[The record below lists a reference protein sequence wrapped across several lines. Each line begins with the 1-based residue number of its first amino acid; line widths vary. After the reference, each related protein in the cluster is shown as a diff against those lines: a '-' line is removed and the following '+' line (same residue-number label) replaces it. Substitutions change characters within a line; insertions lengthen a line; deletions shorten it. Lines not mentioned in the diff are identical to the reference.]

1 MGQESVD
8 AGCPTPTPW
17 AINQSCWMILCPFP
31 TTPEPLL
38 WAWSLVMEEGEGW
51 EGMTWAG
58 EVGPPVLGSP
68 GMHSG
73 EGLGGSSPKRPRV
86 PWTGGGGGAAAST
99 SSLGRSRC
107 FVVHEVPS
115 TPVAPWDL
123 QNLPLRT
130 VGQGLS
136 PHPSQEGAEPQ
147 RSRGSGWGRGSLGAG
162 LWVWGCPCTV
172 APTPSPWSL
181 QTRAQHCLSLCCPL
195 DVRLLNSTS
204 CPHFIQDPMLLTLA
218 GSLLAQ
224 PQLPLGDCTELL
236 AGLPASRLVSAA
248 WSPLSPLGDPPE
260 T

>member
-1 MGQESVD
+1 
-8 AGCPTPTPW
+8 
-17 AINQSCWMILCPFP
+17 
-31 TTPEPLL
+31 
-38 WAWSLVMEEGEGW
+38 
-51 EGMTWAG
+51 
-58 EVGPPVLGSP
+58 
-68 GMHSG
+68 MHSG

-147 RSRGSGWGRGSLGAG
+147 RSRGRWWGRGSLGVG
-162 LWVWGCPCTV
+162 LWGWGCPCTA
-172 APTPSPWSL
+172 APTPSPWPL

-204 CPHFIQDPMLLTLA
+204 CPHFIQDPRLLTLA
-218 GSLLAQ
+218 GSLLVQ
-224 PQLPLGDCTELL
+224 PQLLPLVTALG
-236 AGLPASRLVSAA
+236 SRLASLPPGLSLQHGPHSAPWGILLKHDPVHSLFGPKPCDEPSFRSEGIPSRA
-248 WSPLSPLGDPPE
+248 LQPPHNLSPQGPRPLPTPLSLPLLLWLWPP
-260 T
+260 

>member
-1 MGQESVD
+1 MGRD
-8 AGCPTPTPW
+8 DMGR
-17 AINQSCWMILCPFP
+17 
-31 TTPEPLL
+31 
-38 WAWSLVMEEGEGW
+38 GG
-51 EGMTWAG
+51 
-58 EVGPPVLGSP
+58 GSP
-68 GMHSG
+68 CPGVSWDAQWGGPGGQQPQEASG
-73 EGLGGSSPKRPRV
+73 ALDRGWGRGCRLNFISR
-86 PWTGGGGGAAAST
+86 
-99 SSLGRSRC
+99 RSRC

-162 LWVWGCPCTV
+162 LWVWGCPCTA
-172 APTPSPWSL
+172 APTPSPWPL

-224 PQLPLGDCTELL
+224 PQSLPLGDCTGLL